1 MPPLPCLLRLGVVG
15 LTHCETRSG
24 DRWMW
29 CGSRASCPRRTLSRG
44 FTLRACRSGLV
55 PRKTQS
61 LLKSCRR
68 SALESSQSR
77 AGRCQHP
84 VTGKLTLGFPSLKV
98 GGEEPGRPVP
108 LIFFACKT
116 GSLDAGRMVQGL
128 PDCLDFRSPDVLGR
142 MWLSLGEIIA
152 PPGPA

>member
-1 MPPLPCLLRLGVVG
+1 
-15 LTHCETRSG
+15 
-24 DRWMW
+24 MW
-29 CGSRASCPRRTLSRG
+29 CGSGASCPRRTLSRA
-44 FTLRACRSGLV
+44 FTFRACKSGLV

-84 VTGKLTLGFPSLKV
+84 LLGKLTFSFPSPKV

-116 GSLDAGRMVQGL
+116 GSLDAGRMGQGL
-128 PDCLDFRSPDVLGR
+128 PGCLDFGSPDVPGR

-152 PPGPA
+152 LPCPA